1 MCVFV
6 RPVWG
11 GEDKGPDRDL
21 LETNTPLRPQQ
32 SSPQHRRRKQQT
44 AKMCCSGFLK
54 IMMFIFNGAIFLA
67 GVAILAVG
75 VWVKVDSGS
84 LLGVLDNIKDAPAE
98 LGQLANVAYLLMG
111 VGGVL
116 LIMGFLG
123 CCGAMKESRCM
134 LMLFFIIILIIFI
147 AEVAG
152 CVVVLVFQPLAK
164 EVLEDLSEKIVARIK
179 KDYGKDESLTSL
191 WNGTMEQ
198 FKCCGYRNYTDFDG
212 SPFQE
217 NSTNSMY
224 PPTCCSKTGTCAV
237 AAAKTSNVIGCFT
250 MLLNLIEDNAVII
263 GAVGLGIAALEI
275 AAMVVSMVLYQQI
288 GNK

>member
-1 MCVFV
+1 IETC
-6 RPVWG
+6 W
-11 GEDKGPDRDL
+11 DKH
-21 LETNTPLRPQQ
+21 
-32 SSPQHRRRKQQT
+32 SSQTSTVITSAQRRKQQT
-44 AKMCCSGFLK
+44 VKMCCSGFLK

-84 LLGVLDNIKDAPAE
+84 LLGVLDNIEDAPAE
-98 LGQLANVAYLLMG
+98 LGQLANVAYLLIG
-111 VGGVL
+111 VGVVL

-152 CVVVLVFQPLAK
+152 CILVLVFQPLAK
-164 EVLEDLSEKIVARIK
+164 EILEDLSEKVVASIK
-179 KDYGKDESLTSL
+179 KDYGNDGSLTSL

-198 FKCCGYRNYTDFDG
+198 FKCCGFRNYTDFDG
-212 SPFQE
+212 SPFQG
-217 NSTNSMY
+217 NPTISVY
-224 PPTCCSKTGTCAV
+224 PLTCCKNTATCMEP
-237 AAAKTSNVIGCFT
+237 AAESSEVIGCFN

>member
-1 MCVFV
+1 
-6 RPVWG
+6 
-11 GEDKGPDRDL
+11 
-21 LETNTPLRPQQ
+21 
-32 SSPQHRRRKQQT
+32 
-44 AKMCCSGFLK
+44 MCCSGFLK

-84 LLGVLDNIKDAPAE
+84 LLGVLDNIKDVPAE

-164 EVLEDLSEKIVARIK
+164 EVLEDLSEKVVDSIQR
-179 KDYGKDESLTSL
+179 DYGKDESLTSL

-217 NSTNSMY
+217 KPTNPTY
-224 PPTCCSKTGTCAV
+224 PPTCCIKTETCT
-237 AAAKTSNVIGCFT
+237 AAAAERSNVNGCFT

-263 GAVGLGIAALEI
+263 GAVGLGIAALEVQYTCYNTI
-275 AAMVVSMVLYQQI
+275 SIPNSILFPT
-288 GNK
+288 

>member
-1 MCVFV
+1 
-6 RPVWG
+6 
-11 GEDKGPDRDL
+11 
-21 LETNTPLRPQQ
+21 
-32 SSPQHRRRKQQT
+32 
-44 AKMCCSGFLK
+44 MCCSGFLK

-84 LLGVLDNIKDAPAE
+84 LLGVLDNIKDAPVE
-98 LGQLANVAYLLMG
+98 LGQLANVAYLLIG

-152 CVVVLVFQPLAK
+152 CVVVFVFQPLAK
-164 EVLEDLSEKIVARIK
+164 EVLEDLSEKVVATIK

-198 FKCCGYRNYTDFDG
+198 FKCCGYRNYTDFNG

-217 NSTNSMY
+217 ISTNPMY
-224 PPTCCSKTGTCAV
+224 PSTCCSKTTTCPT
-237 AAAKTSNVIGCFT
+237 AAAETSNVTGCFT

>member
-1 MCVFV
+1 
-6 RPVWG
+6 
-11 GEDKGPDRDL
+11 
-21 LETNTPLRPQQ
+21 
-32 SSPQHRRRKQQT
+32 
-44 AKMCCSGFLK
+44 MCCSGFLK

-98 LGQLANVAYLLMG
+98 LGQLANVAYLLIG

-134 LMLFFIIILIIFI
+134 LML
-147 AEVAG
+147 
-152 CVVVLVFQPLAK
+152 VFS
-164 EVLEDLSEKIVARIK
+164 EFVEMGFLEDLSEKVVARIK

-198 FKCCGYRNYTDFDG
+198 FKCCGYRNYTDFHG
-212 SPFQE
+212 SPFQG
-217 NSTNSMY
+217 NRTNPVY
-224 PPTCCSKTGTCAV
+224 PPTCCSTTETCAAI
-237 AAAKTSNVIGCFT
+237 AAETSNVTGCFT
-250 MLLNLIEDNAVII
+250 MLLKLIEDNAVII

-275 AAMVVSMVLYQQI
+275 AAMVVSMVLYHQI

>member
-1 MCVFV
+1 
-6 RPVWG
+6 
-11 GEDKGPDRDL
+11 
-21 LETNTPLRPQQ
+21 
-32 SSPQHRRRKQQT
+32 
-44 AKMCCSGFLK
+44 MCCSGFLK

-84 LLGVLDNIKDAPAE
+84 LLGVLDNIEDAPAE
-98 LGQLANVAYLLMG
+98 LGQLANVAYLLIG

-152 CVVVLVFQPLAK
+152 CVVVLVFQPLAE
-164 EVLEDLSEKIVARIK
+164 EVLADLSEKIVASIK
-179 KDYGKDESLTSL
+179 KNYGKDESMTSL

-212 SPFQE
+212 SPFQG
-217 NSTNSMY
+217 NPSNPPTY
-224 PPTCCSKTGTCAV
+224 PPTCCSTTGTCTGV
-237 AAAKTSNVIGCFT
+237 MLPSKNVLGCFDI
-250 MLLNLIEDNAVII
+250 LLNLIEDNAVII